1 MTRRVGWLPT
11 LLADQRG
18 VTALTFAVTFLVFLG
33 MVGLATEVGSWYVGW
48 IQAQNAADAAALAGA
63 RAAAD
68 ANATYANANGL
79 CTTTECG
86 GPMQAAANSAA
97 INAALQNG
105 YSPGGST
112 GGFSFTINTPAPS
125 SGYVNGAAG
134 ASSWLVNEIQI
145 NVAVAAT
152 YIVSLFSDILPTLS
166 TQAVA
171 FVNTNTPACV
181 VSITGDLT
189 IFSNMGFTP
198 GCMLA
203 SNANHETAITIS
215 GAPTINLLG
224 MTAVGSCSPLA
235 TCSSLPVGAGGVGQ
249 AFKAYQPATIIP
261 YKPLDNLAGT
271 PSLPTSASPS
281 LYNLISS
288 CTVSGFL
295 VSGAGIPGNPTYPP
309 AALPYAYNCPGGI
322 TISSGTLLV
331 MPGTYYFL
339 NTPLTINGGTIQC
352 TDTAT
357 GGIPV
362 STGSCIPG
370 NGVTFLLL
378 VDDPTSSAGT
388 LTIDL
393 SAVFVSA
400 NDGSINFGSPDATTS
415 ATNNSAGLAAAM
427 TGVLFY
433 GNGTGAVNITGGT
446 SAYLNGAI
454 YFPRAT
460 VNYGSQTVPS
470 CTVLVANTVN
480 LNKTSQTSFAPGC
493 DAYGTVMPKTQTANC
508 GG

>member
-1 MTRRVGWLPT
+1 MLTRRVGWLPT

-68 ANATYANANGL
+68 TNATYANANGL
-79 CTTTECG
+79 CTSSACG
-86 GPMQAAANSAA
+86 DPMQAAANSAA
-97 INAALQNG
+97 VNAALQNG
-105 YSPGGST
+105 YSRGGSA
-112 GGFSFTINTPAPS
+112 GGFSFTVNTPAPS
-125 SGYVNGAAG
+125 NSYVNGAAG
-134 ASSWLVNEIQI
+134 TSSWLVNEVQI

-152 YIVSLFSDILPTLS
+152 YIASLFTNILPTLT

-203 SNANHETAITIS
+203 SNANDETAITIS
-215 GAPTINLLG
+215 GAPAINVLG

-261 YKPLDNLAGT
+261 YKPLDNVAGT
-271 PSLPTSASPS
+271 PSLPTSASTS
-281 LYNLISS
+281 SYNLISS
-288 CTVSGFL
+288 CSVSGFL
-295 VSGAGIPGNPTYPP
+295 VPAKGIPGNPTYPP
-309 AALPYAYNCPGGI
+309 AALPYAYNCPGGM

-339 NTPLTINGGTIQC
+339 NMPLTINGGTVQC
-352 TDTAT
+352 TDTAF
-357 GGIPV
+357 GGTPV
-362 STGSCIPG
+362 PSGSCIPG

-378 VDDPTSSAGT
+378 VDDPTSPAGA
-388 LTIDL
+388 LTIDS
-393 SAVFVSA
+393 SAVFLSA

-415 ATNNSAGLAAAM
+415 TANNNSAALGAVM
-427 TGVLFY
+427 QGVLFY

-460 VNYGSQTVPS
+460 INYGSQTIAS
-470 CTVLVANTVN
+470 CTVVVANTVN
-480 LNKTSQTSFAPGC
+480 LNKTSQTSFSRQAAMHMGR
-493 DAYGTVMPKTQTANC
+493 
-508 GG
+508 